1 MQKHLKFSKIFL
13 LLATLGTLFVLAETV
28 LQLFGTSIC
37 SAEGCK
43 LVAGSARFGDL
54 SILLIGLGI
63 LSLLTILAVC
73 RKYHTD
79 PVIDKIIDFVLVV
92 SLAAEGFFTGYQ
104 AFRLHAACIFCL
116 VVLAFL
122 VLLSLIRLMQGH
134 RAVVAGFASLLAV
147 FSLFYLVLPAGA
159 VTSIPTQNQLVLFYS
174 DDCKY
179 CAEVLKEIERKQL
192 PVDHVPVENY
202 VVLLKSMGIE
212 HVPTLYVNRSNEK
225 IFLTGRD
232 PILAYLNDRPE
243 EPEAAI
249 KPEAPAKKEEKRG
262 VRKNRNDPFNLGG
275 QEGLPFELVMPPSDD
290 GICKSDQ
297 KCD

>member
-1 MQKHLKFSKIFL
+1 M
-13 LLATLGTLFVLAETV
+13 
-28 LQLFGTSIC
+28 
-37 SAEGCK
+37 
-43 LVAGSARFGDL
+43 
-54 SILLIGLGI
+54 
-63 LSLLTILAVC
+63 
-73 RKYHTD
+73 
-79 PVIDKIIDFVLVV
+79 
-92 SLAAEGFFTGYQ
+92 
-104 AFRLHAACIFCL
+104 RLN
-116 VVLAFL
+116 
-122 VLLSLIRLMQGH
+122 
-134 RAVVAGFASLLAV
+134 LAV

-232 PILAYLNDRPE
+232 RILAYLNDRPE